1 MPLAVVQGGAS
12 PATQAP
18 QLGSS
23 LVEVGRC
30 LLALAVQASSR
41 SGKVGAALQQQLAAP
56 AAAVQQQIDAAQQ
69 QVQAVGDTM
78 LRDVTAL
85 PAVAAA
91 LAASAA
97 LAAAQQA
104 VALEALCAAAAL
116 RLQEGPAV
124 AAPVDAAAADV
135 AALAVDGPSKEGKKD
150 KKKDKKGGAGVALGK
165 GSAIVRSYVES
176 AAAAGAAAGS
186 GAFLQPSADKSSI
199 EGDLA
204 AAVAAVAAAV
214 APQCAAVGR
223 LLDDVKAVVE
233 ANQARRKPK
242 VPKGARD
249 FLPEQMSIR
258 EQAFNKI
265 TAVGGLLG
273 GEGGLL
279 CGQAGQSGAAVAPS
293 HLCWP
298 GSAVGDDDM
307 HAHVWVCVP
316 GHVAA
321 VRGANMSDQLCL
333 AG

>member
-1 MPLAVVQGGAS
+1 MSPCVLPLQGGAS
-12 PATQAP
+12 PAIRAP
-18 QLGSS
+18 QLASS
-23 LVEVGRC
+23 LLEAGRC

-41 SGKVGAALQQQLAAP
+41 AAKVGALLEQQLAAP
-56 AAAVQQQIDAAQQ
+56 AAAVQQQIQAAQQ

-78 LRDVTAL
+78 LRDVTAV

-104 VALEALCAAAAL
+104 VSLEALCAAAAL

-124 AAPVDAAAADV
+124 PAPVDAAAAGV
-135 AALAVDGPSKEGKKD
+135 AALAVDGPAKDGKKD

-176 AAAAGAAAGS
+176 AAAGAAAGS
-186 GAFLQPSADKSSI
+186 TAFLQPAADKSSI

-204 AAVAAVAAAV
+204 AAFAAVAAAV
-214 APQCAAVGR
+214 APQSAAVAR
-223 LLDDVKAVVE
+223 LLADVKAVVE

-258 EQAFNKI
+258 EQAFSKI
-265 TAVGGLLG
+265 TAVGGWMTGLWCGVWRGLQVGCMRWQSTG
-273 GEGGLL
+273 G
-279 CGQAGQSGAAVAPS
+279 AWAAVTSSAERLFCAGTSCAPA
-293 HLCWP
+293 CQRP
-298 GSAVGDDDM
+298 
-307 HAHVWVCVP
+307 
-316 GHVAA
+316 
-321 VRGANMSDQLCL
+321 
-333 AG
+333 